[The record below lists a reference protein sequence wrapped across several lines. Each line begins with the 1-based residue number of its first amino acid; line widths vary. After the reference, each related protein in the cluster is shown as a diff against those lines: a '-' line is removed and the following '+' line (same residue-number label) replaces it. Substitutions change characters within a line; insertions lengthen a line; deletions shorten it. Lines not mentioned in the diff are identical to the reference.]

1 MGLRSMWVRPVVQ
14 EQQLAQRRG
23 PEPEPRQPAPR
34 KNLPARE
41 QLQLVQRQEPV
52 LVLRKNPLARVQRRE
67 PE

>member
-1 MGLRSMWVRPVVQ
+1 MWVRPVVQ
-14 EQQLAQRRG
+14 EQPRRAQGR
-23 PEPEPRQPAPR
+23 EPVPVLRQPAPR